1 MTAKI
6 IDGKAI
12 AKEIRAEL
20 AKQVAELTA
29 QGRTPGLTVVLV
41 GDNPAS
47 KVYVR
52 SKQRACEEI
61 GINSTVHRLPEE
73 TTQAE
78 LLALIDQ
85 LNADDTVHGILVQ
98 LPLPG
103 HLNEEEVI
111 NAISPAKDVDGFH
124 PINVG
129 KLQIGTASF
138 VLHCSGRGGTGKAHW
153 GFHSGST

>member
-129 KLQIGTASF
+129 KLQIAPQLCA
-138 VLHCSGRGGTGKAHW
+138 LHSSSGGLVKRTGFIA
-153 GFHSGST
+153 GQT